1 MKFVRRN
8 YIEEAKELNI
18 TAFMNLMVILVP
30 FLLITAVFSR
40 LTVLELNLPALD
52 AAAKQQEQIK
62 LQLQLVVS
70 KEEFVIQDVNL
81 GVIQSLLRQD
91 IESSNWKKFTDIL
104 LEIKRRFPEEDS
116 ISLLFEKDVSYKTLI
131 QVMDYVKSVDVVQIN
146 EVQTVELFPNI
157 SIGDANKV
165 NTDTSNNAQQEVQGA
180 DSINQNQLKESNQE
194 KDSQGS

>member
-81 GVIQSLLRQD
+81 GVIQSLQRQD
-91 IESSNWKKFTDIL
+91 VESSNWKKFTDIL

-116 ISLLFEKDVSYKTLI
+116 ISLLFEKDVNYKTLI

-157 SIGDANKV
+157 SIGDANIV
-165 NTDTSNNAQQEVQGA
+165 NSEASGNGQQEVQGV
-180 DSINQNQLKESNQE
+180 DSIDQNQLKESNQE
-194 KDSQGS
+194 KDS